1 MEIKYTNTTI
11 TIPDSWDEI
20 TLDKYLEFNKV
31 SETINDDEE
40 DFENI
45 LKTIKVVE
53 VITGAT
59 EDELDELFVEEMNEL
74 STKVVEL
81 VATFKAPTENI
92 DHFNINGIDYVA
104 SDPSKLTNGE
114 YISINLLR
122 DQYKDNYDFFPRLL
136 AVLIRPGKKE
146 YDFETKEEKW
156 VVEKFNKKDIA
167 NLEFR
172 AKLFLAKAKAK
183 DLLPVLTFFL
193 SMSNE

>member
-31 SETINDDEE
+31 SETINDDE

-53 VITGAT
+53 IITGAT

-74 STKVVEL
+74 STKVIEL

-122 DQYKDNYDFFPRLL
+122 DQYKDNYQLFPRLL

-156 VVEKFNKKDIA
+156 VVEKFNKKDIE

>member
-1 MEIKYTNTTI
+1 MEIKYTNVTVN
-11 TIPDSWDEI
+11 IPDSWDEI
-20 TLDKYLEFNKV
+20 TLDKYLEFNRV
-31 SETINDDEE
+31 SETINEDEN
-40 DFENI
+40 FENI

-53 VITGAT
+53 IITGAT
-59 EDELDELFVEEMNEL
+59 EEELDGLLVEEMNDL
-74 STKVVEL
+74 SSKVIEL
-81 VATFKAPTENI
+81 VGTFKVPSENV
-92 DHFNINGIDYVA
+92 DHFNIDGIDYVA
-104 SDPSKLTNGE
+104 SNPNSLTNGE

-122 DQYKDNYDFFPRLL
+122 DQYKDNYELFPRLL

-156 VVEKFNKKDIA
+156 VVEKFNKKDIE

>member
-1 MEIKYTNTTI
+1 MEIKYTNVTMN
-11 TIPDSWDEI
+11 IPDSWDEI
-20 TLDKYLEFNKV
+20 TLDKYLEFNRV
-31 SETINDDEE
+31 SETINEDEN
-40 DFENI
+40 FENI

-53 VITGAT
+53 IITGAT
-59 EDELDELFVEEMNEL
+59 EEELDGLLVEEMNDL
-74 STKVVEL
+74 SSKVIEL
-81 VATFKAPTENI
+81 VGTFKVPSENV
-92 DHFNINGIDYVA
+92 DHFNIDGIDYVA
-104 SDPSKLTNGE
+104 SNPNSLTNGE

-122 DQYKDNYDFFPRLL
+122 DQYKDNYELFPRLL

-156 VVEKFNKKDIA
+156 VVEKFNKKDIE